1 MKLILLLIFVLSLYG
16 DDIKRIDSI
25 VSDIEKLREDYSR
38 TKEKLSSCQSAL
50 MDEKQRNIAISLDAT
65 EDEFLAKEQEY
76 IKTIKNLESRIKI
89 LENIEKPNKVCSK
102 KIVKTKIIK
111 VKDDENPFPKLL
123 LKRNQKISKYKI
135 TYFKPSSFRV
145 KNETFIYDK
154 PNGKKVVKWE
164 KNRSFTSNQKTQNWI
179 KITGYFVDKKWRK
192 ATEPLWI
199 KSTDVKQRNTK

>member
-38 TKEKLSSCQSAL
+38 TKEKLSSCQSEL

-65 EDEFLAKEQEY
+65 EDEFLVKEQEY
-76 IKTIKNLESRIKI
+76 IKTIKNLENRIKI
-89 LENIEKPNKVCSK
+89 LKNIEKPNKVCNK

-123 LKRNQKISKYKI
+123 LKKDKKVSKSKII
-135 TYFKPSSFRV
+135 YFKPSSFRV
-145 KNETFIYDK
+145 KKETFIYDK
-154 PNGKKVVKWE
+154 PNGKKVAKWE
-164 KNRSFTSNQKTQNWI
+164 KNRSFTSNQKIQNWI

-199 KSTDVKQRNTK
+199 KSTDVKQRDKK